1 MESYQVYAAF
11 ETSEQFQQ
19 GIRVSGCVIVPC
31 KHCVLKADSS
41 LSAEV
46 ILLDESDNLG
56 D

>member
-19 GIRVSGCVIVPC
+19 GIRMSGCVIVSG

-41 LSAEV
+41 LSAEI